1 MSSRASAAR
10 YARALF
16 DVALKESEPGQIEQE
31 LSSIT
36 SLIKQHADLQTALES
51 PSVSP
56 TGKKAVVEALVQ
68 RGQFTSSVG
77 KLLVML
83 AERDRLVLLPE
94 VLEAFQARLR
104 EQRKVIEAE
113 VTTAIPLEPAQ
124 QAVLQQR
131 LSAATAREV
140 TVTMKVDP
148 ELIGGV
154 VARIGTTVYDG
165 SLATQLARLR
175 GRLAENR

>member
-1 MSSRASAAR
+1 MSSRASAVR

-16 DVALKESEPGQIEQE
+16 DVALKESEPGQVEQE

-36 SLIKQHADLQTALES
+36 TLIRDHADLQRALES
-51 PSVSP
+51 PSVPP

-68 RGQFTSSVG
+68 RAGFSPAVS
-77 KLLVML
+77 KLLLML

-94 VLEAFQARLR
+94 VLGAFQAKLR
-104 EQRKVIEAE
+104 DQRKVLEAE
-113 VTTAIPLEPAQ
+113 VTTAMPLEPAQ
-124 QAVLQQR
+124 QAALQQR

-140 TVTMKVDP
+140 TVTTKVDP
-148 ELIGGV
+148 ALIGGV
-154 VARIGTTVYDG
+154 VARIGTMVYDG
-165 SLATQLARLR
+165 SLATQLTKLK

>member
-16 DVALKESEPGQIEQE
+16 DVAVQESEPGQIEQE

-36 SLIKQHADLQTALES
+36 ALIKSHSDLQKAIES
-51 PSVSP
+51 PSVPP
-56 TGKKAVVEALVQ
+56 TAKKAVVEALVQ
-68 RGQFTSSVG
+68 RGQFNSAVA

-94 VLEAFQARLR
+94 ILEAFQARLR
-104 EQRKVIEAE
+104 EQRKVLEAE
-113 VTTAIPLEPAQ
+113 VTTAIELEPAQ
-124 QAVLQQR
+124 HAALQQR

-140 TVTMKVDP
+140 TVTTKVDP
-148 ELIGGV
+148 ALIGGV
-154 VARIGTTVYDG
+154 VARIGSTVYDG
-165 SLATQLARLR
+165 SLATQLAKLK